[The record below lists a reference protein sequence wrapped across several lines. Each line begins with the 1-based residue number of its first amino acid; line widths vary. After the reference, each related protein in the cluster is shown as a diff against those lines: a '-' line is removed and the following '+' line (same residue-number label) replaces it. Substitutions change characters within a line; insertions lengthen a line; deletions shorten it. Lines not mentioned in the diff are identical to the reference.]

1 MMQSK
6 FAYLALVYLG
16 LMTLADSVTDSL
28 LPALADDA
36 HTRSGRWNLATA
48 ALILKGVSDIIGQFV
63 IGYFLNTKSRHH
75 AMNINTTSILVAS
88 LVTLL
93 SLFYEQQWPVLV
105 AIVGPLNPPHH
116 RFTSYYWTG
125 ATSVLAQALG
135 PFFASI
141 LADQSRVL
149 PGILSGTCCLIGFG
163 IVDSL
168 KPPPYESNNF
178 SHDESTSLLPNN
190 QNDVELKTLSI
201 SATEYLSRCFG
212 KKSLIRSSSLVFLPQ
227 VLFLMA
233 ICKSTRP
240 LFKTYIQ
247 HRDDVSPIEAEA
259 LWLLRSVMSVL
270 IFGIILPAIVLGTAP
285 RISYP
290 NSINLRV
297 ARISVLFIS
306 TGAFMIGLSGSLR
319 SITTALVINTFG
331 VAIDLSLLAIASCSF
346 SSSDAGT
353 VMMTLAS
360 IESAGT
366 LLGIGV
372 LYPIYQWSI
381 NEDLPFL
388 AGGVPYY
395 ICGSLYAVTA
405 VVVCGI
411 Q

>member
-28 LPALADDA
+28 LP
-36 HTRSGRWNLATA
+36 TRSGRWNLATA
-48 ALILKGVSDIIGQFV
+48 ALILKGVSDIIGQSV
-63 IGYFLNTKSRHH
+63 IGYFLNT
-75 AMNINTTSILVAS
+75 N
-88 LVTLL
+88 
-93 SLFYEQQWPVLV
+93 
-105 AIVGPLNPPHH
+105 
-116 RFTSYYWTG
+116 FTSYYWTG

-141 LADQSRVL
+141 LTDQSRVL

-168 KPPPYESNNF
+168 KPPPYESNNS

-201 SATEYLSRCFG
+201 SVTEYLSRCFG
-212 KKSLIRSSSLVFLPQ
+212 KKSLIRSSSLIFLPQ

-247 HRDDVSPIEAEA
+247 HRDDVSPTEAEA

-285 RISYP
+285 RVSYP

-319 SITTALVINTFG
+319 SITTA
-331 VAIDLSLLAIASCSF
+331 IDLSLIALASCSF

-381 NEDLPFL
+381 NEGLPFL

-405 VVVCGI
+405 VVVWSLRTRR
-411 Q
+411 QAPDS